1 MAFDSSFLGLPVELS
16 QISSTLKALWDTP
29 EQRTRA
35 CLLNLVVLCQGTQNL
50 AANTELIAKFVRN
63 HACRAI
69 LVGDAPA
76 EKNPKASAW
85 IQAHCHMT
93 KAGAQEIC
101 SEQITM
107 LAEGLSQTTVAN
119 MIMANLDYDL
129 PLNLWWQG
137 ELPPNTDSPLWQRV
151 DRLILDSLDWQDPTE
166 DLKRA
171 SQIRERFGKRLA
183 LADLNWTRTLSFRQ
197 ALAISFDS
205 PLILNELN
213 KIEHLEIQHAPNA
226 RLTALLLAGWFA
238 AQLSWEVTGKTD
250 GSVHFL
256 SPSGGEIN
264 CTLIESP
271 GDALSAV
278 TVRSAK
284 SSLSLRREPGSNLL
298 EAREES
304 SAGTSFVHFPAGCS
318 ELTGLLSEEMMPST
332 QHKIYL
338 KTLGTLQALLS

>member
-1 MAFDSSFLGLPVELS
+1 MAFDSSFLGLPVELG

-35 CLLNLVVLCQGTQNL
+35 CLLNLVVLCQGTQSL

-69 LVGDAPA
+69 LVGDAPL
-76 EKNPKASAW
+76 EDTPKASAW

-101 SEQITM
+101 SEQITI
-107 LAEGLSQTTVAN
+107 LAEGLSQHTVAN

-137 ELPPNTDSPLWQRV
+137 DLPPTTDSPLWQRV
-151 DRLILDSLDWQDPTE
+151 DRLIVDSLDWKAPAE

-171 SQIRERFGKRLA
+171 SRLRADFGKRMA

-197 ALAISFDS
+197 ALAISFDT
-205 PLILNELN
+205 PLMLNELN
-213 KIEHLEIQHAPNA
+213 RIEHLEIHHAPNA
-226 RLTALLLAGWFA
+226 RLTGLLLASWFA
-238 AQLSWEVTGKTD
+238 AQLSWSVKDKTG
-250 GSVHFL
+250 GAVLFL
-256 SPSGGEIN
+256 SPKGSEIR
-264 CTLIESP
+264 CSLRETA
-271 GDALSAV
+271 GDALGSV
-278 TVRSAK
+278 TIHAAHSVF
-284 SSLSLRREPGSNLL
+284 SLRREPGSNLL
-298 EAREES
+298 EARVES
-304 SAGTSFVHFPAGCS
+304 SAGTPIVHFPAGCND
-318 ELTGLLSEEMMPST
+318 LLGLLSEEMMPGA

-338 KTLGTLQALLS
+338 KALGSLQDVLG